1 MVAPFGIGGT
11 RGFYWLDHD
20 LYEKRESNVFSIDS
34 SAFGIGMEMEAAVSD
49 DGKTV
54 LGVATLGDPDEAYAA
69 FPAPYNKN
77 TRTDR
82 VVNKLTKWAQYTEAD
97 AQTEDDPKT
106 NLFYSGKVA
115 AIEGNIASYTDYA
128 SAVNALGGELGV
140 YVYNENMRNGK
151 SFVAGPLTAW
161 NFLCVPQQSTKKDQA
176 MQFLNWLFENRD
188 NHDLFELAII
198 GARLYYVIFQW
209 SDYRGHPIDALK
221 IWEGGLAIYGGVIAG
236 LLTGIV
242 WCRKKKIPFGAM
254 ADVCAP
260 GLLIGQCIG
269 RWGNFI
275 NREAFGRETTAFS
288 RMGLTLPGRETVY
301 VHPTFLYE
309 SLWNFVGFLLLHF
322 WFRRHER
329 KFDGELILLYAV
341 WYGIGRALIEGLR
354 TDSLYIAGTGI
365 RVSQL
370 LAGVSAAAAAV
381 VLALFYTGKLRHP
394 PRYVDRGAGGQPDA

>member
-1 MVAPFGIGGT
+1 MPTMMRDAVISFPLLGNWSIDPSASFTLFGRT
-11 RGFYWLDHD
+11 FYWYGVIIAVGFILAM
-20 LYEKRESNVFSIDS
+20 LYCARHCRRC
-34 SAFGIGMEMEAAVSD
+34 GIEPD
-49 DGKTV
+49 
-54 LGVATLGDPDEAYAA
+54 TLYD
-69 FPAPYNKN
+69 
-77 TRTDR
+77 
-82 VVNKLTKWAQYTEAD
+82 
-97 AQTEDDPKT
+97 
-106 NLFYSGKVA
+106 
-115 AIEGNIASYTDYA
+115 
-128 SAVNALGGELGV
+128 
-140 YVYNENMRNGK
+140 
-151 SFVAGPLTAW
+151 
-161 NFLCVPQQSTKKDQA
+161 FLIWMIP
-176 MQFLNWLFENRD
+176 
-188 NHDLFELAII
+188 LAII

-209 SDYRGHPIDALK
+209 SDYRDPPHRRAQDL
-221 IWEGGLAIYGGVIAG
+221 GGRARHLRRRDRGAADRHRLVPEKEDPLRRDGGRVRA
-236 LLTGIV
+236 
-242 WCRKKKIPFGAM
+242 
-254 ADVCAP
+254 

-341 WYGIGRALIEGLR
+341 WYGIGRALVEGLR

-381 VLALFYTGKLRHP
+381 VLALFYTGKLRHA